1 MFSKYTPSSF
11 FDEPIIT
18 SHGVIFGLET
28 NGDFITSNLPRGV
41 QAAYIRNNQV
51 PYMPFTNINQNS
63 PSYVTDKQRM
73 EAYNKINFPTTTTH
87 MALTFNSP
95 VSVTSSG
102 LTLTPYSTNSNL
114 TSTTPSTYTH
124 THTPIPTPT
133 PTIMSREQELE
144 LERIIMT
151 KTNLN
156 PMTCKSIDEYTE
168 VTKQIK
174 DIVKSTMTNGIDYAI
189 VEYNSSI
196 STKSEPEY
204 QNEKVYTNSLTPIRN
219 RLALIQHTDIY
230 STLGDITENS
240 SVNDSDSDGD
250 SDGDN
255 NSDNF
260 SVTDSNCSTISDDY
274 ELVNNETHITDVACL
289 INYVN
294 RDGKRYYIM
303 GMNSN
308 NLYSLVTQKVHISYD
323 NKESCITTLTKL
335 LNTHFPSINIV
346 INNTTFYTDKK
357 ISGKTYRIYQIYVN
371 AFDMNDNNLKIG
383 ALKMAGINVNFTN
396 FKLISTDNTIK
407 SNIDKRELETIDA
420 EKIKIDYL
428 TTTIFTA

>member
-41 QAAYIRNNQV
+41 QEAYIRNNQV

-73 EAYNKINFPTTTTH
+73 EAYNKMNFPVTTTTR

-102 LTLTPYSTNSNL
+102 LTLTPSNS
-114 TSTTPSTYTH
+114 TH
-124 THTPIPTPT
+124 THTTTPTHTHTHTPT

-196 STKSEPEY
+196 STKSEPVY
-204 QNEKVYTNSLTPIRN
+204 QNELVSTNSLASIRN

-240 SVNDSDSDGD
+240 SVNDSDSDSD
-250 SDGDN
+250 SD
-255 NSDNF
+255 SDND
-260 SVTDSNCSTISDDY
+260 SVTSSVTYDDCSTISDTY

-308 NLYSLVTQKVHISYD
+308 NLYSLVTQKVHISHD

-335 LNTHFPSINIV
+335 LNTHFPSIDIV

-383 ALKMAGINVNFTN
+383 VLKMAGININFTN

-407 SNIDKRELETIDA
+407 SNIDKRELKTIDN
-420 EKIKIDYL
+420 EKIKIDYV
-428 TTTIFTA
+428 TTNIFTA